1 MAFQEDWPGDVCAF
15 VMAVSHVS
23 LAASHGTRN
32 SEETNEEMAGVV
44 SDRGNLS
51 SRDAKQF
58 DKMIAPLSGGSSI
71 EK

>member
-1 MAFQEDWPGDVCAF
+1 MCVRLLWL
-15 VMAVSHVS
+15 SHMY
-23 LAASHGTRN
+23 LLQPHMGRGTARRPM
-32 SEETNEEMAGVV
+32 MAGVV